1 MSETNIV
8 WTRIDE
14 RLLHGQIRITWGKH
28 TGANLILVCNDD
40 AAEGPNAP
48 FMQAAMK
55 ASAGGEYAVR
65 FFSIQKTIEV
75 ISKASAKQKIFI
87 LCNNP
92 TDVARLVEG
101 GVPLTQCNIGNM
113 HYHEGKSQI
122 TKTVSVNENDMNAF
136 KRIIAK
142 GVPCT
147 VQNTPD
153 QNAVDIISLVEK
165 KHEILI

>member
-1 MSETNIV
+1 MTAPNIV

-28 TGANLILVCNDD
+28 SEANLILVANDD
-40 AAEGPNAP
+40 AADGPNAA
-48 FMQAAMK
+48 FMQAGMK

-65 FFSIQKTIEV
+65 FFSIQKTIDV
-75 ISKASAKQKIFI
+75 IHKASPQQKIFI

-101 GVPLTQCNIGNM
+101 GVPITHCNVGNM
-113 HYHEGKSQI
+113 HFHEGKRQI
-122 TKTVSVNENDMNAF
+122 AKTVSVDEKDIDAF
-136 KRIIAK
+136 ERMVAR
-142 GVPCT
+142 GVTCT

-153 QNAVDIISLVEK
+153 QNPVPVLELATTAA
-165 KHEILI
+165 

>member
-1 MSETNIV
+1 MTAPNIV

-28 TGANLILVCNDD
+28 TEANLILVANDD
-40 AAEGPNAP
+40 AAEGPNAA
-48 FMQAAMK
+48 FMQAGMK

-65 FFSIQKTIEV
+65 FFSIQKTIDV
-75 ISKASAKQKIFI
+75 IHKASEKQKIFV

-101 GVPLTQCNIGNM
+101 GVPLTHCNVGNM
-113 HYHEGKSQI
+113 HFHEGKRQI
-122 TKTVSVNENDMNAF
+122 AKTVSVDEKDINAF
-136 KRIIAK
+136 ERMVER
-142 GVPCT
+142 GVTCT

-153 QNAVDIISLVEK
+153 QKPVNVLELAMASA
-165 KHEILI
+165 

>member
-1 MSETNIV
+1 MTSPNIV

-28 TGANLILVCNDD
+28 TEANLILVANDD
-40 AAEGPNAP
+40 AAEGPNAA
-48 FMQAAMK
+48 FMQAGMK

-65 FFSIQKTIEV
+65 FFSIQKTIDV
-75 ISKASAKQKIFI
+75 IHKASPKQKIFI

-101 GVPLTQCNIGNM
+101 GVPLTHCNVGNM
-113 HYHEGKSQI
+113 HFHEGKRQI
-122 TKTVSVNENDMNAF
+122 AKTVSVDEKDIDAF
-136 KRIIAK
+136 ERMVAK
-142 GVPCT
+142 GVTCT

-153 QNAVDIISLVEK
+153 QTPVNVLELAK
-165 KHEILI
+165 QTA

>member
-1 MSETNIV
+1 MTVPNIV

-28 TGANLILVCNDD
+28 TEANLILVANDE
-40 AAEGPNAP
+40 AAEGPNAA
-48 FMQAAMK
+48 FMQAGMK

-65 FFSIQKTIEV
+65 FFTIQKTIDV
-75 ISKASAKQKIFI
+75 IQKASEKQRIFI

-101 GVPLTQCNIGNM
+101 GVPITQCNIGNM
-113 HYHEGKSQI
+113 HYHDGKKQI
-122 TKTVSVNENDMNAF
+122 TKTVSVDANDMKAF
-136 KRIIAK
+136 EEMTKK
-142 GVPCT
+142 GVVCS

-153 QNAVDIISLVEK
+153 QSAVDIFELASSMA
-165 KHEILI
+165 

>member
-1 MSETNIV
+1 MTAPNIV

-28 TGANLILVCNDD
+28 SEANLILVANDD
-40 AAEGPNAP
+40 AADGPNAA
-48 FMQAAMK
+48 FMQAGMK

-65 FFSIQKTIEV
+65 FFSIQKTIDV
-75 ISKASAKQKIFI
+75 IHKASPQQKIFI

-101 GVPLTQCNIGNM
+101 GVPITHCNVGNM
-113 HYHEGKSQI
+113 HFHEGKRQI
-122 TKTVSVNENDMNAF
+122 AKTVSVDEKDIDAF
-136 KRIIAK
+136 ERMVAR
-142 GVPCT
+142 GVTCT

-153 QNAVDIISLVEK
+153 QNPVPVSELAKTVA
-165 KHEILI
+165 

>member
-1 MSETNIV
+1 MTVPNIV

-28 TGANLILVCNDD
+28 TEANLILVANDD
-40 AAEGPNAP
+40 AAEGPNAA
-48 FMQAAMK
+48 FMQAGMK

-65 FFSIQKTIEV
+65 FFTIQKTIDV
-75 ISKASAKQKIFI
+75 IHKASEKQKIFI

-101 GVPLTQCNIGNM
+101 GVPIKHCNVGNM
-113 HYHEGKSQI
+113 HFHEGKRQI
-122 TKTVSVNENDMNAF
+122 AKTVSVDEKDINAF
-136 KRIIAK
+136 ERMVAR
-142 GVPCT
+142 GVVCT

-153 QNAVDIISLVEK
+153 QNPVNVLELAMATA
-165 KHEILI
+165 

>member
-1 MSETNIV
+1 MTAPNIV

-28 TGANLILVCNDD
+28 SEANLILVANDD
-40 AAEGPNAP
+40 AADGPNAA
-48 FMQAAMK
+48 FMQAGMK

-65 FFSIQKTIEV
+65 FFSIQKTIDV
-75 ISKASAKQKIFI
+75 IHKASPQQKIFI

-101 GVPLTQCNIGNM
+101 GVPITHCNVGNM
-113 HYHEGKSQI
+113 HFHEGKRQI
-122 TKTVSVNENDMNAF
+122 AKTVSVDEKDIDAF
-136 KRIIAK
+136 ERMVAR
-142 GVPCT
+142 GVICT

-153 QNAVDIISLVEK
+153 QNPVPVLELAKTVA
-165 KHEILI
+165 

>member
-1 MSETNIV
+1 MTAPNIV

-28 TGANLILVCNDD
+28 SEANLILVANDE
-40 AAEGPNAP
+40 AAEGPNAA
-48 FMQAAMK
+48 FMQAGMK

-65 FFSIQKTIEV
+65 FFTIQKTIDV
-75 ISKASAKQKIFI
+75 IHKASPQQKIFI

-101 GVPLTQCNIGNM
+101 GVPITHCNVGNM
-113 HYHEGKSQI
+113 HFHEGKRQI
-122 TKTVSVNENDMNAF
+122 AKTVSVDEQDIDAF
-136 KRIIAK
+136 KRMVAS
-142 GVPCT
+142 GVTCT

-153 QNAVDIISLVEK
+153 QTPVPVLELAK
-165 KHEILI
+165 TAA